1 VRFSWDANKAASNLR
16 KHGVAFEDAARV
28 FLDPLSIRE
37 QDRIVDGEERW
48 QTIGTCGNQKL
59 VVVAHTATDDQS
71 GEEFIRIISARKAER
86 HERRR
91 YEDY

>member
-1 VRFSWDANKAASNLR
+1 VEFEWDRNKAASNLR

-37 QDRIVDGEERW
+37 QDRIIDGEERW
-48 QTIGTCGNQKL
+48 QIIGCINQFTL
-59 VVVAHTATDDQS
+59 LVVAHTAFDDES
-71 GEEFIRIISARKAER
+71 GQEYIRIISARKAER

-91 YEDY
+91 YEGT

>member
-1 VRFSWDANKAASNLR
+1 MRFSWDANKAASNLR

-48 QTIGTCGNQKL
+48 PTIGTCGNQKL
-59 VVVAHTATDDQS
+59 VVARTATDDQS
-71 GEEFIRIISARKAER
+71 G
-86 HERRR
+86 
-91 YEDY
+91 